1 MGYNNY
7 LEFEDR
13 LQSVVENLNESD
25 FIYEFLSLYGLP
37 KATISKLKQ
46 GTSNLSNLENVKH
59 LKNKIYFAV
68 SLQGKTLEMF
78 ANIAEELGVNDPT
91 RFIFTTDFKNIN
103 AKDVKT
109 GDTLDINF
117 ADLPKHFDFSYR

>member
-13 LQSVVENLNESD
+13 LQSIVENLNESD

-37 KATISKLKQ
+37 KATILKLKQ

-59 LKNKIYFAV
+59 LKNKI
-68 SLQGKTLEMF
+68 
-78 ANIAEELGVNDPT
+78 
-91 RFIFTTDFKNIN
+91 
-103 AKDVKT
+103 
-109 GDTLDINF
+109 
-117 ADLPKHFDFSYR
+117 